1 MIIQDLINSL
11 FELSAGFFLW
21 NNVRVLY
28 RDKKVRGISILSIGV
43 FTIWGYWNLYYYP
56 FLDQWLSFLGGML
69 VVFANT
75 VWVYL
80 AIRYTREKKKQQKLV
95 KGMVL
100 FAKTTEL
107 CVTHG
112 LVCATPALEVKRMK
126 LRQIEKELEELKPKD
141 VEIKNFQKGD
151 IKYGRK
157 HM

>member
-80 AIRYTREKKKQQKLV
+80 AIHYARKK
-95 KGMVL
+95 GGIS
-100 FAKTTEL
+100 E
-107 CVTHG
+107 
-112 LVCATPALEVKRMK
+112 
-126 LRQIEKELEELKPKD
+126 
-141 VEIKNFQKGD
+141 
-151 IKYGRK
+151 
-157 HM
+157 